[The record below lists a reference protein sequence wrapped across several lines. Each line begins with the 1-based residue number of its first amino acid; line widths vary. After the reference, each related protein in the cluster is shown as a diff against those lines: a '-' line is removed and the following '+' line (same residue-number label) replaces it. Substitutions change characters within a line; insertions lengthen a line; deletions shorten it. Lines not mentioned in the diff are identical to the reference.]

1 MKDIDDIPRI
11 LRWKQITQIIPWS
24 KSYTYALIKQG
35 LFPKPQKLMAGGQAV
50 GWLATEINAYM
61 RSLAENMGST
71 GND

>member
-1 MKDIDDIPRI
+1 
-11 LRWKQITQIIPWS
+11 
-24 KSYTYALIKQG
+24 
-35 LFPKPQKLMAGGQAV
+35 MAGGQAV